1 MIKKYNDFLKEE
13 LDTFYDDFEDS
24 KKRLKLLAKF
34 TKFKG
39 THKGKDIEVTEIPKK
54 KFQPKVK
61 QFKKTNNDKGI
72 F

>member
-1 MIKKYNDFLKEE
+1 MIKKYDDYLKEE
-13 LDTFYDDFEDS
+13 LDTFYDDLEDS
-24 KKRLKLLAKF
+24 KKRLKLIAKF

-39 THKGKDIEVTEIPKK
+39 IHKGKEIKVSEIPKK

-61 QFKKTNNDKGI
+61 NFKKNNNDKGI

>member
-1 MIKKYNDFLKEE
+1 MIKK
-13 LDTFYDDFEDS
+13 YDDFEDS

-34 TKFKG
+34 TKFTG
-39 THKGKDIEVTEIPKK
+39 IHKGKDIKVTEIPKK